1 VQVEPLASVSRE
13 QVVAAVS
20 PTVQRYLAGDLG
32 QL

>member
-1 VQVEPLASVSRE
+1 MSRE